1 MTINL
6 PVKLPPLST
15 WQQNEAFWLE
25 SHPTGL
31 AEPFGDEELLAAL
44 DEWGTPEAGRK
55 YIIRAR
61 RESPSRRVKGR
72 ARNVITHYTS
82 RKLKIRVAT
91 ESRNVEFPAVFRYDL
106 DNTTREFYCQPP
118 QVGIPTKIRRTSR
131 RGKVTEYTHTVPYT
145 PDIFRLT
152 PYGPLVE
159 EWKNEE
165 KLIAIAKKYPFR
177 FYKSESDA
185 TWHCPE
191 REEYFKALGIT
202 FCLRSSAEHNPR
214 FIENLSHLRAYLD
227 NEMSTLTDDA
237 WFAIEQVAKKRGA
250 MSLAA
255 LFALAFNDETPW
267 NEPLT
272 LPTPPGKFRVDDV
285 LQAIAERR
293 LFVDLDYDDLA
304 DPSSVVICSSLEQLE
319 AVKWRRP
326 PPHTVS
332 AHFEMTVDVG
342 TEFLFRGRP
351 EVYTVTAMPVSKVLY
366 RDSES
371 RIFEEMSEMRFQ
383 QLLQDDIQLLSTP
396 QSTEQM
402 LAQHG
407 YVTDNQI
414 QTARRRFQ
422 LIKQLEQAEIPHPY
436 SIRTIQRWQQK
447 IRNAGESCPLQMLAL
462 IPQRPGG
469 RGAQILEDVLV
480 LIREVALGANNPTNP
495 SGSRSYDA
503 FVRLCHERGV
513 TPCARN
519 TFYIRSAAFRDVRA
533 REGARRAYNMEPAI
547 WYLHRGDKIHGGH
560 PFHRVH
566 IDHTKLDVI
575 IKVRGHGGRLYRLR
589 PWLTVA
595 IDAETRAVLAF
606 YLAAHAP
613 STVSCMMVMRA
624 MVAMHKRV
632 PDFLVCDNGK
642 EFHSNAFENF
652 CDLNDITL
660 EFRPAHESRF
670 GGVIERLFGTTNQL
684 LIHELMGN
692 TKAMQHVR
700 TLTRSVDPLRANHFT
715 FVELHGLL
723 DYFFFVQYN
732 RERRHP
738 AHDHTPDEY
747 MNNRFMVTGRRL
759 TRLRPYDERFMLQTL
774 IPVSRGGTREID
786 NQMGIKV
793 GGIWYWADEFAAR
806 RHSRKK
812 VEVRVDMWNVC
823 VAYACINGRWVKCV
837 SRLLM
842 QYRQLTQIELRY
854 ILYEVRLRL
863 RAAPEDS
870 VESVLRGVLAEHDVP
885 AAADVTG
892 ATRLIYGKPGLTEVE
907 STRTS
912 AETSE
917 ADHTNDTADNID
929 AASQD
934 AERDNGNT
942 STNYRRRYNSAAEP
956 TPNASSKF
964 GRFKVNY
971 SQLPVRRSI

>member
-1 MTINL
+1 
-6 PVKLPPLST
+6 
-15 WQQNEAFWLE
+15 
-25 SHPTGL
+25 
-31 AEPFGDEELLAAL
+31 
-44 DEWGTPEAGRK
+44 
-55 YIIRAR
+55 
-61 RESPSRRVKGR
+61 
-72 ARNVITHYTS
+72 
-82 RKLKIRVAT
+82 
-91 ESRNVEFPAVFRYDL
+91 
-106 DNTTREFYCQPP
+106 
-118 QVGIPTKIRRTSR
+118 
-131 RGKVTEYTHTVPYT
+131 
-145 PDIFRLT
+145 
-152 PYGPLVE
+152 
-159 EWKNEE
+159 
-165 KLIAIAKKYPFR
+165 
-177 FYKSESDA
+177 
-185 TWHCPE
+185 
-191 REEYFKALGIT
+191 
-202 FCLRSSAEHNPR
+202 
-214 FIENLSHLRAYLD
+214 
-227 NEMSTLTDDA
+227 MSTLTDDA
-237 WFAIEQVAKKRGA
+237 WSAIEQVAKKRGA

-293 LFVDLDYDDLA
+293 LFVDLDYDDLS

-351 EVYTVTAMPVSKVLY
+351 EVYTVTAMPVGKVLY

-371 RIFEEMSEMRFQ
+371 RVFEEMTEMRFQ

-402 LAQHG
+402 LAQHA
-407 YVTDNQI
+407 YVTDEQI

-469 RGAQILEDVLV
+469 RGAQILEEVLA

-589 PWLTVA
+589 PWLTIA

-700 TLTRSVDPLRANHFT
+700 TLTRSVDPLRADHLT

-806 RHSRKK
+806 RYSRKK

-823 VAYACINGRWVKCV
+823 VAYGCE
-837 SRLLM
+837 
-842 QYRQLTQIELRY
+842 QL
-854 ILYEVRLRL
+854 
-863 RAAPEDS
+863 
-870 VESVLRGVLAEHDVP
+870 VLASAQLARRIGVVHYPRYLQTDDDFTEYCTFVKSLLAELPYEFEIDIENRLEYLFTGTFGLPGATVDVLMAAAGRCAESRTKVWSDTYLLKSMPSRQAQRKIARDTMVGEADVEPFLQMEREHDY
-885 AAADVTG
+885 
-892 ATRLIYGKPGLTEVE
+892 ATEGDIRNELLLEE
-907 STRTS
+907 
-912 AETSE
+912 
-917 ADHTNDTADNID
+917 
-929 AASQD
+929 Q
-934 AERDNGNT
+934 ERRKIN
-942 STNYRRRYNSAAEP
+942 RRGHA
-956 TPNASSKF
+956 
-964 GRFKVNY
+964 
-971 SQLPVRRSI
+971 